1 MQLVDLE
8 LDSDNELSF
17 MVKVEGTRPGESSC
31 RLMIE
36 GPEMSYTFPGTVDD
50 QGEVTVSIPPM
61 DKVLKEGTYKTDLEV
76 IVDDRIFKPLSLSV
90 NFEKSVTVTAEAVI
104 PKKRT
109 PRVSASASLLS
120 TPVRKVEKTRVIHNE
135 SREEPVSH
143 TLSPTKKKQASLPA
157 EKPHVRKNQKKQ
169 ISLSELNENDLRKI
183 IRDAFVTRDKK

>member
-104 PKKRT
+104 PKKRA
-109 PRVSASASLLS
+109 PRVTASASLLAA
-120 TPVRKVEKTRVIHNE
+120 PVRKVEKSRIIHNE
-135 SREEPVSH
+135 SREPSTSH
-143 TLSPTKKKQASLPA
+143 TLSPTSKNKPRQTV
-157 EKPHVRKNQKKQ
+157 EKTPVRKNHKKQ
-169 ISLSELNENDLRKI
+169 VSLSELNENDLRKL